1 MAPKATWLCAA
12 FVTLVA
18 IGKLQAQPI
27 LADGFEESCLLDT
40 DGDRLVDCQEA
51 ARGTS
56 LTNPDTDGDGLKDGD
71 EVLGT
76 AAGLNLPAMGVNP
89 RHKDMLVEMDWT
101 DDAFEC
107 AQHTHR
113 PLAQTIDEAKLFY
126 ASIPVANVD
135 GLPGVNF
142 IADYGQGGAF
152 AGGNFIPITDGIA
165 GDIGPEFFVWKAQHM
180 APNRAGFMRYQI
192 HGHRQAYGEDSSGAG
207 NIGGDHSVIT
217 LRCLNGS
224 DNVRNTIIH
233 ELGHNFGLRHGG
245 DSNCNEK
252 FNYNSLMNYNHQFP
266 GVDTSCDF
274 GGEGI
279 DNLGY
284 SDGSRIPL
292 VNGELS
298 EAAGV
303 CAPGHPFQ
311 HAIDWDL
318 DGEIDQGFVTKAGVM
333 ATDCAQF
340 NSSQDFND
348 YAALHIAPYLNQGG
362 APPPDDTP
370 TSAACPSPPDPGQ

>member
-1 MAPKATWLCAA
+1 MARQGWRLCAA
-12 FVTLVA
+12 LVMLA
-18 IGKLQAQPI
+18 ALGEVQAQSI
-27 LADGFEESCLLDT
+27 LADGFEESCLVDT
-40 DGDRLVDCQEA
+40 DGDRLVNCQEA
-51 ARGTS
+51 ARSTGI
-56 LTNPDTDGDGLKDGD
+56 TNPDTDGDGLKDGD

-76 AAGLNLPAMGVNP
+76 LDGLNLPAMGVNP

-113 PLAQTIDEAKLFY
+113 PLAQTTDEAKLFY

-152 AGGNFIPITDGIA
+152 TGGNFIPITDGIVTPL
-165 GDIGPEFFVWKAQHM
+165 GPEFHVWKAEHM
-180 APNRAGFMRYQI
+180 APNRIGFMRYQL
-192 HGHRQAYGEDSSGAG
+192 HGHRMGYGVINSGRG
-207 NIGGDHSVIT
+207 SIGGDNSVIT

-233 ELGHNFGLRHGG
+233 ELGHNLGLQHGG
-245 DSNCNEK
+245 NSSCNEK

-266 GVDTSCDF
+266 GVDTSCDQN
-274 GGEGI
+274 GEGI

-292 VNGELS
+292 VNGQLS

-303 CAPGHPFQ
+303 CAPGHPFH

-318 DGEIDQGFVTKAGVM
+318 DGEIDPGFVTKAGVM
-333 ATDCAQF
+333 ATECGQT
-340 NSSQDFND
+340 NSSEDFND
-348 YAALHIAPYLNQGG
+348 YAALQVAPFSSQGG

-370 TSAACPSPPDPGQ
+370 ASADCPSPPEPGQ